1 MVMSGPRTK
10 SRADEDG
17 VFVGGHGVLN
27 IGWNKQI
34 TADWI
39 GFEVLEI
46 DRLAE
51 TDF

>member
-1 MVMSGPRTK
+1 MSGPRTK
-10 SRADEDG
+10 SRADENG

-27 IGWNKQI
+27 IGWNEQV
-34 TADWI
+34 TADRI